1 MKRRS
6 IVNKFA
12 TGWFVGVVRSLE
24 TKKRV
29 AGQFAVK
36 YKKSGKK
43 EAGCWTHTLNQ
54 GDYG

>member
-1 MKRRS
+1 M
-6 IVNKFA
+6 NKFA